1 MKPIVIFTCI
11 IFLLITACEKDTPPF
26 ADEDI
31 TISSSMPGFAVYK
44 TKGDYFNYIAV
55 YLDSNENIAICP
67 VYNENSIHIIKDKD
81 NKIQYTERWKLK
93 SGYIVDRE
101 MIFINSFT
109 DVTFQEQI
117 EYIKDN
123 SDNFNADLYYK
134 PRIIDKNPFVEY
146 YHISE
151 GLGRD
156 FTLGEINQ
164 MAENGT
170 LETYFTKLK

>member
-26 ADEDI
+26 ANEDI

-44 TKGDYFNYIAV
+44 TKGDYFNYITVKMDIKDTLTMIPAYNANDPRV
-55 YLDSNENIAICP
+55 TVTEDNV
-67 VYNENSIHIIKDKD
+67 VYNL
-81 NKIQYTERWKLK
+81 RWYLR
-93 SGYIVDRE
+93 SGYTVCRE
-101 MIFINSFT
+101 MDINRIFTNI
-109 DVTFQEQI
+109 TFKELI
-117 EYIKDN
+117 DHVDSIGGIVPPDEWFKY
-123 SDNFNADLYYK
+123 
-134 PRIIDKNPFVEY
+134 RIIDKHPFTEFY
-146 YHISE
+146 D
-151 GLGRD
+151 LKKNTGRD